1 MDTEQAFPSGRE
13 LFLTN
18 PVNRFANPVDIT
30 FESDSLGEELTEE
43 RERKKEYGHSCSK
56 KIKRRLDDLRAA
68 KCLQD
73 FRHLPGR
80 CHELKGD
87 LKGVL
92 SLDVDHP
99 YRLLFVPDHD
109 PVPAKDD
116 GGLDWTQVT
125 AVRIIGIEDTHG

>member
-1 MDTEQAFPSGRE
+1 MVCVFCRGE
-13 LFLTN
+13 LFLTH
-18 PVNRFANPVDIT
+18 PVNSFGNPVDIT
-30 FESDSLGEELTEE
+30 FKSDRLREDLTEK
-43 RERKKEYGHSCSK
+43 RERRKSYGTSCAK

-68 KCLQD
+68 RCLQD

-80 CHELKGD
+80 CHELKGN

-109 PVPAKDD
+109 PVPTKED
-116 GGLDWTQVT
+116 GGLDWKEVT
-125 AVRIIGIEDTHG
+125 AVQIIGIEDTHG

>member
-1 MDTEQAFPSGRE
+1 M
-13 LFLTN
+13 
-18 PVNRFANPVDIT
+18 DIT
-30 FESDSLGEELTEE
+30 FKSNRLREELTDE
-43 RERKKEYGHSCSK
+43 RERKKEYGQSCAK

-68 KCLQD
+68 TCLHD
-73 FRHLPGR
+73 FHHLPGR
-80 CHELKGD
+80 CHELTGD
-87 LKGVL
+87 LEGVL

-109 PVPAKDD
+109 PVPMRED